1 MVCEQVE
8 LRRRRV
14 LSLCGLLG
22 LAAFASAEGGSKPA
36 AITSY
41 PADVRGRNVIRLS
54 TETCDECSVMENFYD
69 GNYYG
74 FLLFMEHS
82 LMGGHKYKEAIIKGV
97 LDVCKDLRWSRIA
110 CGMIDMVT
118 DRAYAER
125 YIDPKTAPAHI
136 TIKDGQPLISSKELV
151 APLLAKPGDKETIR
165 EHLFAMLKDE
175 GTAGNLTISQ
185 EVKDEKAF
193 SKILKEHDLVIA
205 SFAHEEQ
212 KLAEAFRCGVQTAI
226 LQKGMKQHVGE
237 LGKEA
242 RKGKG
247 SSVRKA
253 QEKLRIAFVAAKGA
267 KLGKAH
273 GQGSIVAFV
282 NGEPAGAVET
292 MDKKAKPGDKAVV
305 EMVKKVT
312 EAAIKVLS
320 HGPAPSNADTP
331 KAAKKEKKE
340 KKGKKAEL

>member
-1 MVCEQVE
+1 M
-8 LRRRRV
+8 
-14 LSLCGLLG
+14 G
-22 LAAFASAEGGSKPA
+22 
-36 AITSY
+36 
-41 PADVRGRNVIRLS
+41 NVIRLS
-54 TETCDECSVMENFYD
+54 TETCDECSVLENFYD
-69 GNYYG
+69 ANYYG

-110 CGMIDMVT
+110 CGMVDMVT

-136 TIKDGQPLISSKELV
+136 TVKDGQPLISSKELV

-185 EVKDEKAF
+185 EVKDEKVLMNIMQA
-193 SKILKEHDLVIA
+193 HDLVIV
-205 SFAHEEQ
+205 SFVHEEQ
-212 KLAEAFRCGVQTAI
+212 KLAEAFRCAVQTAI
-226 LQKGMKQHVGE
+226 LQKGMKQHVSE

-267 KLGKAH
+267 KLAKAPPSPWP
-273 GQGSIVAFV
+273 QGSIVAFV
-282 NGEPAGAVET
+282 NGKPVAASAGGVET

-312 EAAIKVLS
+312 EAALE
-320 HGPAPSNADTP
+320 HLTPGPVSS
-331 KAAKKEKKE
+331 KSKAKKQKKENKE
-340 KKGKKAEL
+340 KKGKKSEL